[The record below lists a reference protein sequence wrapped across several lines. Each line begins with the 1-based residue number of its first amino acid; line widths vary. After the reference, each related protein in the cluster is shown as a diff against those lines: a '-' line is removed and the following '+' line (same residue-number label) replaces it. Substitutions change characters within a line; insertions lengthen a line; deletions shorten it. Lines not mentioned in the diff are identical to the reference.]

1 MVEVFNLQN
10 TESRFKFVFQ
20 LYNFVS
26 LAKEDN
32 RALHNSNDRI
42 AKLCLDV
49 KGLKLPALTTLRK
62 RKAGDCDDIGNRPPK
77 RSRITSESTES
88 DVLSELEEN
97 EILSD
102 EALMKELERA
112 GGSIPPE
119 VDGFRTLLPVR
130 VFFP

>member
-1 MVEVFNLQN
+1 M
-10 TESRFKFVFQ
+10 FQ

-26 LAKEDN
+26 LAKEAKL
-32 RALHNSNDRI
+32 ALHNSNEQI

-49 KGLKLPALTTLRK
+49 KRLGLPALTTVIRK
-62 RKAGDCDDIGNRPPK
+62 RKERGRDDAGNRPPK
-77 RSRITSESTES
+77 KPRIAGESTES
-88 DVLSELEEN
+88 DVLSELQEN

-119 VDGFRTLLPVR
+119 VDGFTTLLPVR